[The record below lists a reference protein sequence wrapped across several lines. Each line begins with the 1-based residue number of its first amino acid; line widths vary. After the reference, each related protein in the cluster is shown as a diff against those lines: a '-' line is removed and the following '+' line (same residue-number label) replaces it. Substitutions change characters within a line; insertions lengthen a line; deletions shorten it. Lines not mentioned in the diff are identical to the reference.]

1 HRFLRRSDGWGWRP
15 AIAGRGC
22 WEPPEEGGLPEVA
35 GGRGRPSSGLG
46 VRRGPGWCC
55 AGVLSRREARRG
67 DAETRGA
74 ASGVRGVAGGGG
86 EEPAAVEDAGP
97 AVEVPP
103 FEVVKDE
110 GRVTELLSEGV
121 DADGARAVI
130 DAWVAE
136 HQDGWEGQH
145 TVQVIAEPDAGM
157 VVCRARWV

>member
-1 HRFLRRSDGWGWRP
+1 MLRRVV
-15 AIAGRGC
+15 
-22 WEPPEEGGLPEVA
+22 LPVVLVA
-35 GGRGRPSSGLG
+35 L
-46 VRRGPGWCC
+46 
-55 AGVLSRREARRG
+55 
-67 DAETRGA
+67 A
-74 ASGVRGVAGGGG
+74 AAACGGG
-86 EEPAAVEDAGP
+86 EEPAAVEDTAP

-136 HQDGWEGQH
+136 HQDSWEGQH

-157 VVCRARWV
+157 VVCRARWVEDEEASEVLTGGRVTSGDGTWPVVEVGCP